1 MLEQEG
7 LQQECRVGWGMCW
20 GHLGKLARAQ
30 GSFPSA
36 SSVLGLEVSNLCAC
50 SSGVELQFLQA
61 FQ

>member
-7 LQQECRVGWGMCW
+7 LQQERRVGWGMCW

-30 GSFPSA
+30 GSFQFA
-36 SSVLGLEVSNLCAC
+36 SSVLGLELSNLCAC